1 MTTIDIT
8 MMCLPNFH
16 LNKLRFDQT
25 PEGKAARKELQRR
38 KLVGFYIECDEEKAE
53 FVKEQEEAARRKAEE
68 EVMPSAIRE
77 CV

>member
-1 MTTIDIT
+1 MTTIDVT

-38 KLVGFYIECDEEKAE
+38 KMVGFYIECDEEKAE
-53 FVKEQEEAARRKAEE
+53 FIKEQEEAARRKALAEAKKEE
-68 EVMPSAIRE
+68 A
-77 CV
+77 